1 MDTNAISLTVFFQEP
16 FWIGVFERVESG
28 RLSVC
33 KVTFWFPPD
42 PGLPGKTFAA
52 ATVWI
57 DVETKAVI
65 QVEVVE
71 D

>member
-1 MDTNAISLTVFFQEP
+1 MEF
-16 FWIGVFERVESG
+16 G
-28 RLSVC
+28 RSVC

-52 ATVWI
+52 ATVWV
-57 DVETKAVI
+57 DVEKKSVI